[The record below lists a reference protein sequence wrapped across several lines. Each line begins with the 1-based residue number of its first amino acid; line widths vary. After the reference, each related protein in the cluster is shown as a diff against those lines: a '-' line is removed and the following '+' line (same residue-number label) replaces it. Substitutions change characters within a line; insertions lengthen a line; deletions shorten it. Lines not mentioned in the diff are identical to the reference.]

1 MTHCER
7 SGYWIEADVDLMDEV
22 RGVADACHWT
32 PRVDVILPAVQ
43 FLIVFEREKPPL
55 VFRLEQKA
63 IRLEICPFDV
73 CNIGQL
79 DEVLVLR

>member
-1 MTHCER
+1 M
-7 SGYWIEADVDLMDEV
+7 DLVHEV
-22 RGVADACHWT
+22 RRVADACHRT
-32 PRVDVILPAVQ
+32 PRIDVILPAVK
-43 FLIVFEREKPPL
+43 FLIVFEREEPPL